1 MREMSLLKESLEIS
15 YVTMGKFLIASITVW
30 VQVLCSSA
38 QCFHYHSL
46 LQASH
51 LLLKPSN
58 CEERGMLELG
68 LLHYSKMHIPSLLW
82 CLAYF
87 GGKVSLFM
95 ARTAIPLLMITTIAW
110 WQVHPR
116 VQFFFLLIWGL
127 MDIFAWTGLQW
138 WFFPSEHPG

>member
-1 MREMSLLKESLEIS
+1 MSLLKESLEIS

-68 LLHYSKMHIPSLLW
+68 LLHYSKTRIQSLSW
-82 CLAYF
+82 CTGVWNQGFRL
-87 GGKVSLFM
+87 VRQCS
-95 ARTAIPLLMITTIAW
+95 TTSPPFA
-110 WQVHPR
+110 
-116 VQFFFLLIWGL
+116 LLILERKSHFLWL
-127 MDIFAWTGLQW
+127 ELQS
-138 WFFPSEHPG
+138 PYLCLLP